1 MSRKFQQ
8 SICHVN
14 VNLNSMIE
22 NVTRIKSGTMRN
34 VGVSAKIQKNIMH
47 GENIIFGILLHVIVN
62 AFYIFLITSH
72 HLHGNIS
79 IYCFYLHL
87 HL

>member
-22 NVTRIKSGTMRN
+22 NVTRIKSRTMRN
-34 VGVSAKIQKNIMH
+34 VGVSAKIQRNIMH
-47 GENIIFGILLHVIVN
+47 GENIIFEILLHVIVN
-62 AFYIFLITSH
+62 AFYIFLIASH

-87 HL
+87 DL